1 MCAEGRASPLHSD
14 RGIQR
19 IIVSDI
25 QHPDS
30 SGIAGPRRQRLI
42 GARADQEIR
51 DVIES
56 ADGLVSIEQSSDAS
70 FEKPTDRTERPHRR
84 ADNVQRQVVRAQR
97 GHRPYRADLTDA
109 RAPAAKFYEF
119 DERDNEIHENVPT
132 RPRRIYRLER
142 HTPDLKFGGRAD
154 GDAAFALQDFAR
166 LSGDV

>member
-1 MCAEGRASPLHSD
+1 
-14 RGIQR
+14 
-19 IIVSDI
+19 
-25 QHPDS
+25 
-30 SGIAGPRRQRLI
+30 
-42 GARADQEIR
+42 
-51 DVIES
+51 ES

-109 RAPAAKFYEF
+109 RAPAAKVFEF
-119 DERDNEIHENVPT
+119 DERDIEIHENVPP

-166 LSGDV
+166 LSGDVARGERIDLVAIAEKAADRRCPRNLLQRGGDTRATLQQSFRLVPRQIR